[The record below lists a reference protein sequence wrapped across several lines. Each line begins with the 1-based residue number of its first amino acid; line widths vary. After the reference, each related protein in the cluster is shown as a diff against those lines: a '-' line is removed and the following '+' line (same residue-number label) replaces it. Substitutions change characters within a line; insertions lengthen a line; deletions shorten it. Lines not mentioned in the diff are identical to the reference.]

1 MGEIE
6 DYARLVVKVGV
17 DVRAGQDVL
26 ISGALEHAEFVRA
39 LAAEAYRAGARH
51 VDAEFRDPWVRRA
64 LVADGSDDALGY
76 TPPWLVTRTEQAKES
91 GAAVIHISAGSN
103 AEVYDGLDMS
113 RLARARM
120 PDLEHSWLDAVD
132 RALVSWTIIGYP
144 TDRWAT
150 EALGEPDVARLW
162 RAVAHAMRLDEPDP
176 AAAWAARL
184 DELEARART
193 LTERRFDALRYR
205 GPGTDL
211 EIGLIDGSNWM
222 AGRKVTTSGQTHVA
236 NMPTEE
242 VFTSPHRLRAEGTVR
257 STMPFALRGSIVEGL
272 ELRLTGGEIVEMRA
286 DRGEDLVRAELDL
299 DDGSRRLGEVALVDA
314 SSRVGETDLVFH
326 NTLFDE
332 NAASHIAWGTGIAWT
347 LEDVPAEERGA
358 AGLNHSQTHIDFMMG
373 SPEVEVDGVETGGG
387 VVPLLRDG
395 RWQLSA

>member
-120 PDLEHSWLDAVD
+120 PDLERSWLDAVD

-193 LTERRFDALRYR
+193 LTERQFDALRYR

>member
-6 DYARLVVKVGV
+6 DYARLVVQVGV

-26 ISGALEHAEFVRA
+26 ISASLEHAGFVRA

-51 VDAEFRDPWVRRA
+51 VDAEYRDPWVKRA
-64 LVADGSDDALGY
+64 LVAEGADEAFGY
-76 TPPWLVTRTEQAKES
+76 TPPWLVARMEQAKEN
-91 GAAVIHISAGSN
+91 GAAVIHVSAGSN
-103 AEVYDGLDMS
+103 AEVFEGVDMG

-120 PDLEHSWLDAVD
+120 PELERAWLQGVD
-132 RALVSWTIIGYP
+132 SGALSWTIVGYP
-144 TDRWAT
+144 TDRWAA
-150 EALGEPDVARLW
+150 EALGEPDTDRLW

-184 DELEARART
+184 DELEGRARA

-205 GPGTDL
+205 GPGTEL
-211 EIGLIDGSNWM
+211 EIGLIDGASWM
-222 AGRKVTTSGQTHVA
+222 AGRQVTTGGQTHVA

-242 VFTSPHRLRAEGTVR
+242 VFTSPHRLRGDGTVR

-272 ELRLTGGEIVEMRA
+272 ELRLSGGEIVEMRA
-286 DRGEDLVRAELDL
+286 ARGEDLVRAELDL
-299 DDGSRRLGEVALVDA
+299 DDGSRRLGEVALVDV

-332 NAASHIAWGTGIAWT
+332 NAASHIAWGNGIAWT
-347 LEDVPAEERGA
+347 VESVPEGDRD

-373 SPEVEVDGVETGGG
+373 SPEVEVDGIEAGGAA
-387 VVPLLRDG
+387 VALLRDG